1 MRLYRNGK
9 IVIFFALLCCRD
21 IAANPDLAAAQVRPQ
36 VTATQAAPLAE
47 FRAMW
52 VDAGSPGLNSP
63 EEITKLLDFASANN
77 FNALLAELHR
87 KGNTFASQSIA
98 APGSSAKFDGLA
110 TLIPLAHARGIEV
123 HAWINVLPVWYGA
136 NWPDNAHPV
145 FNEHG
150 FYTFEEGPAKT
161 GNQNNKGGSFAI
173 DRTNWLTMNNHG
185 ESRFAGGTFLDPG
198 HPAAAQFVVTV
209 CKDVLRHYP
218 VDGLHL
224 DFIRYPGVEE
234 DISRG
239 SSAGYNPVSLARF
252 WQARQRLKPGAMTV
266 ENPAAPQKSSEEQ
279 EMEDSL
285 SLAAELAMPTLGQLP
300 RPRAGKTARP
310 APARLPLPAA
320 GNQEWVNWR
329 ITQVSQLVRRIYL
342 ESKTI
347 NPRVK
352 ISAAVVTWGHP
363 PTSEADFINSS
374 AMEWVF
380 QDWRSWLQQ
389 GTLDMAIPMNYLP
402 EHRELMRNWFDGWIR
417 WEKQHKYGR
426 QMVVGLGANVNTP
439 AELVAQIHRVRQPE
453 GSNRADGVAFFS
465 YDNLLH
471 PPAPVASAAAAVA
484 TNVALPITAAADRSI
499 ADPAQSMAY
508 LAKGLHEDLRG
519 DPSNRSAIDT
529 APFAQ
534 PARVPKLAT
543 MDSPTH
549 GWLLGVARG
558 ADGKPRDGDV
568 VVLETSSASHRSF
581 RSVTDGNG
589 YFGFVSLVPGSYRLH
604 FEASASSAPV
614 AVVIAAGKVSRSEI
628 TRK

>member
-1 MRLYRNGK
+1 MISL
-9 IVIFFALLCCRD
+9 ALLGCPG
-21 IAANPDLAAAQVRPQ
+21 IAENRNPAAPHGRPP
-36 VTATQAAPLAE
+36 VTATQPAPSIE

-52 VDAGSPGLNSP
+52 VDAGSPGLHSP
-63 EEITKLLDFASANN
+63 EEIGKLLDFASANN
-77 FNALLAELHR
+77 FNALLVELHR
-87 KGNTFASQSIA
+87 KGNTFAAQSITP
-98 APGSSAKFDGLA
+98 PGTGANFDGLA
-110 TLIPLAHARGIEV
+110 ALIPLAHARGIEV

-136 NWPDNAHPV
+136 DWPDNAHPV
-145 FNEHG
+145 FNDHG
-150 FYTFEEGPAKT
+150 FYTFEEGPGRTGKRNDKT
-161 GNQNNKGGSFAI
+161 GSFAI

-209 CKDVLRHYP
+209 CKDIVRYYP

-234 DISRG
+234 DIARG

-252 WQARQRLKPGAMTV
+252 WKARQRLKPGAMPA
-266 ENPAAPQKSSEEQ
+266 ENAAGPAKSAEEQ

-285 SLAAELAMPTLGQLP
+285 ALAAALAMPTLGQLP
-300 RPRAGKTARP
+300 KPRAGGSLRP
-310 APARLPLPAA
+310 VPARLPLPAA

-342 ESKTI
+342 ESKAI

-380 QDWRSWLQQ
+380 QDWQSWLQQ

-402 EHRELMRNWFDGWIR
+402 EHRELMRTWFDGWIR

-426 QMVVGLGANVNTP
+426 QLVVGLGANVNTP
-439 AELVAQIHRVRQPE
+439 AELVAQIQRVRQPE
-453 GSNRADGVAFFS
+453 GPNRADGVAFFS

-471 PPAPVASAAAAVA
+471 PQAPAPATGPPA
-484 TNVALPITAAADRSI
+484 TNAALPARAMAPAADPPPPLM
-499 ADPAQSMAY
+499 DF
-508 LAKGLHEDLRG
+508 LAKGLYGDLSG
-519 DPSNRSAIDT
+519 DTPPGASAES

-534 PARVPKLAT
+534 PARPAKPAT
-543 MDSPTH
+543 MDPPSH

-558 ADGKPRDGDV
+558 PGGNPRDGDV
-568 VVLETSSASHRSF
+568 VVLEPSGAARRSF

-589 YFGFVSLVPGSYRLH
+589 YFGFTSLVPGSYRLH
-604 FEASASSAPV
+604 FDEPRASSAPV
-614 AVVIAAGKVSRSEI
+614 PVVIRAGRVSRAEI